1 MINKKQFEEDK
12 YIDSQCVIIIPA
24 YNEENSIL
32 SVLKDISQYF
42 SNIIV
47 IDDGSIDKTV
57 EEASKFKKFK
67 LLKHFIN
74 CGQGVSILTGIRF
87 FLKKTNF
94 KYLITF
100 DADGQHNAADAYK
113 MAKFA
118 IKNKHQVVFGSRFL
132 SKKNIYIP
140 LYRKLFL
147 KLAIIFERLIF
158 KFKLTDSH
166 NGLRFLDKKACKL
179 LLEIS
184 SSKMAH
190 ATEIPLRLF
199 KSGYYLNEYPCK
211 VKYNLN
217 KKSTTMISSLNIVS
231 DLIQRK

>member
-190 ATEIPLRLF
+190 ATEIPLKLF
-199 KSGYYLNEYPCK
+199 SNGINIHEYPCEINYK
-211 VKYNLN
+211 IAKN
-217 KKSTTMISSLNIVS
+217 STSIFSSANIIS
-231 DLIQRK
+231 DLIQKK